1 MSFCPFYGKHSFTW
15 LNMPVTLANR
25 RQMKKFQARLCYIVC
40 LRTPPPLPP
49 PPKTKQK
56 QVSKMSEQEEAS
68 MIA

>member
-1 MSFCPFYGKHSFTW
+1 
-15 LNMPVTLANR
+15 MPVTLANR